1 MTEQPRI
8 LFCRCAFAQVVPRD
22 VKEEVLQQLVAAEI
36 PFDAAADLCEMSAR
50 KDPAL
55 RQLAGQ
61 GELRI
66 AACYPRAVKWLFSAA
81 GAPLPTDRVQIL
93 NMRTQT
99 AAEITTQ
106 LFAPPQ
112 SAAAQA
118 AEMPQPDG
126 LNPAAQEL
134 KTTDSPALETA
145 QTDLLGDPT
154 LVTSEKMKPMSQHV
168 AAVVG
173 AEDSAVNGMATSQEI
188 AIPAGDKPNAAD
200 LETRSATSSRLP
212 TAIGETALDGASATP
227 SSSSTPLGEPS

>member
-22 VKEEVLQQLVAAEI
+22 VKEEVLQQLVAAEQ

-55 RQLAGQ
+55 RQLAAQ

-81 GAPLPTDRVQIL
+81 GAPLPADRVQIL

-106 LFAPPQ
+106 LFTPPRP
-112 SAAAQA
+112 AAAQA
-118 AEMPQPDG
+118 AEDG
-126 LNPAAQEL
+126 LSESGQEGAA
-134 KTTDSPALETA
+134 DSPSTSAA
-145 QTDLLGDPT
+145 QTDLNGEQPRET
-154 LVTSEKMKPMSQHV
+154 LEVTSPAIHQV
-168 AAVVG
+168 AAVD
-173 AEDSAVNGMATSQEI
+173 AASDSAAGSMATAPGS
-188 AIPAGDKPNAAD
+188 AASSSAKPNSAA
-200 LETRSATSSRLP
+200 LETRSNTTSRLP
-212 TAIGETALDGASATP
+212 TAIGETVLEGVSAAP